1 MLATRRRHSRLPSDG
16 VFSTRSTTNSKFST
30 FRTNKI
36 PVGMTGKHTRYYD
49 IFGDSNF
56 FFPSHRTPS
65 HRESTALGLQTNR
78 SFFTHDS
85 EIAHTKRRVDK
96 GRLDVWKH
104 DVWFEVCCVARRT
117 KSSVLRILC
126 LRVNIVNWNQCSEK
140 KKCRSTLTIL
150 KKKKRA
156 CRVNR
161 CTSCYRRGLP
171 NTSSNSTQKYY
182 PKLTDVS

>member
-1 MLATRRRHSRLPSDG
+1 MLATRRRHLRLPSDG

-36 PVGMTGKHTRYYD
+36 PIGMTTLD
-49 IFGDSNF
+49 ITTFLAVRIF
-56 FFPSHRTPS
+56 FFLPIELRVIGSRPHWAYKRIDRFSRTTAKSRTPNAAWTKVVWMFGNTTFDS
-65 HRESTALGLQTNR
+65 KCAVWLNGRNR
-78 SFFTHDS
+78 LFCVYFVYEWTLLT
-85 EIAHTKRRVDK
+85 EIS
-96 GRLDVWKH
+96 
-104 DVWFEVCCVARRT
+104 AR
-117 KSSVLRILC
+117 K
-126 LRVNIVNWNQCSEK
+126 K